1 MWLVLPLMAL
11 LFVGLGYLLT
21 EKNAKT
27 LLSGYNTMTELQ
39 RQQFDLKSF
48 LRFFRNFHL
57 FLGASLLGFGFLV
70 LLVFGEIPATLFLV
84 VYPLSAYGFFLV
96 KAQRFNAKRSPKG
109 VIWLTLLI
117 VIPAVMVL
125 GLLLRG
131 LSNNEIVIHQ
141 DKIQIEG
148 MYGQVILLEDIDSL
162 DMMTHLP
169 DLSTRT
175 NGFALGRVKKGYFKT
190 KSGHKVLLYIADADK
205 PCLALRVQN
214 QGWIYYNSTTKP
226 LVEVLAALKNAK

>member
-27 LLSGYNTMTELQ
+27 TLSGYNTMTELQ

-48 LRFFRNFHL
+48 LRSFRNFHL
-57 FLGASLLGFGFLV
+57 FLGISLLVIGLLL
-70 LLVFGEIPATLFLV
+70 LLVFGEIPSTLFLV
-84 VYPLSAYGFFLV
+84 VYPLLAYGFFLV
-96 KAQRFNAKRSPKG
+96 KAQRLNTKQSPKG
-109 VIWLTLLI
+109 VIWLAIGIGIT
-117 VIPAVMVL
+117 AVVVL

-131 LSNNEIVIHQ
+131 LSNNEIVVQQ

-148 MYGQVILLEDIDSL
+148 MYGQVIMLADIDSL
-162 DMMTHLP
+162 EITTQLP
-169 DLSTRT
+169 RLSTRT

-190 KSGHKVLLYIADADK
+190 KSGDKVLLYIADADK
-205 PCLALRVQN
+205 PCLALRIQN

-226 LVEVLAALKNAK
+226 LVEVLADLKNAK